1 MSPYRWPTDVES
13 LARHGVTAMCLPAV
27 GHFLMLEDPAGFN
40 RLLDTAMEQFA
51 APQRVNRRLNLKP

>member
-1 MSPYRWPTDVES
+1 
-13 LARHGVTAMCLPAV
+13 
-27 GHFLMLEDPAGFN
+27 MLEDPAGFN